1 MKQVM
6 INVYTAKELKE
17 QFPEA
22 FKRAHNTY
30 LERECSY
37 YGWTDEVTETMVKFL
52 NLFDCNF
59 RSWNAFGYSNPRF
72 NYTYGE
78 IEIED
83 ESGEME
89 VYDLEDIKGNI
100 LTRYFKQHF
109 STHNLNLFH
118 DYGNCP
124 LTGVCFDHEPLRII
138 HEYLIGNRPEA
149 SLMDLIDEGLDLLM
163 EEVESDIEYHE
174 SEEGFLQ
181 QAYENDYYFTEAGAL
196 FV

>member
-37 YGWTDEVTETMVKFL
+37 YGWEHEVTETMTKFL
-52 NLFDCNF
+52 KLFDCNF
-59 RSWNAFGYSNPRF
+59 RSWQAFGYSNNRF
-72 NYTYGE
+72 GYSYGE
-78 IEIED
+78 VELENED
-83 ESGEME
+83 GELE
-89 VYDLEDIKGNI
+89 AYDLEDLNGIL
-100 LTRYFKQHF
+100 LTRYFEQYF
-109 STHNLNLFH
+109 SEDDLKMFHN
-118 DYGNCP
+118 YGHCP

-149 SLMDLIDEGLDLLM
+149 SLIDLIDEGLDLLM